1 VLQEKFISNRI
12 FTEDANMNA
21 KKVLAQVGTIV
32 SIVAASIFAFIYLI
46 ALPAVEESVRLI
58 YEGQMF
64 SEEQM
69 RLLITYTTIMMV
81 VMAVSAVVVLTIS
94 IVTEV
99 KLTKKKNHKGWL
111 IALLV
116 LDAIYGVVLVI
127 MGQILGLLL
136 FLAAAIVLLVSLCL
150 KEEAQK
156 PATELEQKHDNENVL
171 F

>member
-1 VLQEKFISNRI
+1 
-12 FTEDANMNA
+12 MNA
-21 KKVLAQVGTIV
+21 KKVLAQVGVIM
-32 SIVAASIFAFIYLI
+32 SIVAAAIFAFIYLI
-46 ALPAVEESVRLI
+46 ALPAVEESVRLLI
-58 YEGQMF
+58 QQQGTPV
-64 SEEQM
+64 SEEEL
-69 RLLITYTTIMMV
+69 RLLINYTTIMMAL
-81 VMAVSAVVVLTIS
+81 MAVAAVVVLAIS

-99 KLTKKKNHKGWL
+99 KFTKKKNHKGWL

-127 MGQILGLLL
+127 MGQTLGLLL

-150 KEEAQK
+150 KEEVQK